1 MRNHWNHFVVETHHK
16 SVHVVAALF
25 RRDWLFGRIAS
36 LYTLAGVA
44 GPSQGRRG
52 GELLCEELVSQAS
65 QPAIKPPA
73 GRESCLGI
81 TALSFHHCWQ
91 AGSSDCCNCGLSE
104 ALLQYHHLSAASL
117 PDDDVLG
124 LCFALCLRSG
134 EMEAWSVAPL
144 MTFH

>member
-65 QPAIKPPA
+65 QPTSKPPA

-81 TALSFHHCWQ
+81 TALSFHHYLLAGRQ
-91 AGSSDCCNCGLSE
+91 AGSSDCCN
-104 ALLQYHHLSAASL
+104 
-117 PDDDVLG
+117 
-124 LCFALCLRSG
+124 
-134 EMEAWSVAPL
+134 
-144 MTFH
+144 